1 MKSWSTRVLKQVGI
15 AVLTSAALLLCAG
28 ETWAQ
33 MEPAISLTVDASQVA
48 QKIVRTREVLAVK
61 EGPLTLYYPKW
72 IPGEHEPDGPIA
84 NVTGLKFTAN
94 GKTIPWKR
102 DLLDVFT
109 FHVDVPAGVSRLEI
123 AFDYL
128 EPSGGGGIYTAG
140 ASSTDKLVV
149 VSWNQNLLYPAGI
162 VAQEMMFDAKLVLPA
177 GWKYGTALP
186 VEGRSGDEIRF
197 KPVSLDRLVDAPVS
211 AGQYYRV
218 IDLTPPGEPIHHE
231 IDLAADSEEALEMS
245 PALKQGLTNLVAETG
260 KLFGARHYRDYHF
273 LLTLSDHVA
282 HFGLE
287 HNESDDSRL
296 GERALISPGGANSV
310 AGLLAHE
317 FVHSWNGKFRRPKDL
332 YSAYYEAPM
341 ETDLLWVYE
350 GLTDYLG
357 NVLATRCGVWNY
369 NDYHTYI
376 ADVAASLGPGR
387 PGRTWDPLLDTAV
400 SIPGMFGGGGWFNW
414 RRGSDYYEEGDLI
427 WLWVTTIIH
436 DQSHGQKTFE
446 DFLRAFYGG
455 ANNGPEVK
463 PYTFE
468 ELVQALNQVQ
478 PYDWAG
484 FLNERL
490 NSTSPEAPTG
500 GLEASGWKVDYTA
513 QGEGGGRRGASNTT
527 YSVGLNLQ
535 ADGTVSDTIYGGPA
549 YQAGVAPGMKV
560 LGVNG
565 RTYTAERLADAIQ
578 GSQRSSQPIVLLV
591 VNDDY
596 FKTCTINYHDGEK
609 FPHLVPEQ
617 GKPDYLDE
625 ILKPLA
631 AHSE

>member
-1 MKSWSTRVLKQVGI
+1 MKSWCFRLSLV
-15 AVLTSAALLLCAG
+15 ASALLLVGAARIS
-28 ETWAQ
+28 AQ
-33 MEPAISLTVDASQVA
+33 SGPAIALTVDASMVQ
-48 QKIVRTREVLAVK
+48 QKIVRTHEVMAVK

-109 FHVDVPAGVSRLEI
+109 FHVDVPAGANRLEI

-128 EPSGGGGIYTAG
+128 EPSGAGGIYTAG

-149 VSWNQNLLYPAGI
+149 VSWNQNLLYPADI
-162 VAQEMMFDAKLVLPA
+162 PAEQMMFNPQLVLPE
-177 GWKYGTALP
+177 GWKYGTALS
-186 VEGRSGDEIRF
+186 VDREAGHEIRF
-197 KPVSLDRLVDAPVS
+197 KPVSLDRLVDSPVS

-231 IDLAADSEEALEMS
+231 IDLAADSEDALNMS
-245 PALKQGLTNLVAETG
+245 PELKQGLTNLVAETG

-332 YSAYYEAPM
+332 FSPYYEAPM
-341 ETDLLWVYE
+341 QTDLLWVYE

-357 NVLATRCGVWNY
+357 NVLAVRCGVWND

-387 PGRTWDPLLDTAV
+387 PGRAWDPLLDTAV

-455 ANNGPEVK
+455 PNNGPEVK

-468 ELVQALNQVQ
+468 ELVQALNQVA
-478 PYDWAG
+478 PYDWAS

-490 NSTSPEAPTG
+490 MSTSPIAPVE
-500 GLEASGWKVDYTA
+500 GLEASGWKVDYMA
-513 QGEGGGRRGASNTT
+513 QNGGGGRRGGRGGSNTT
-527 YSVGLNLQ
+527 YSIGLSVQ
-535 ADGTVSDTIYGGPA
+535 ADGTVGDTIYGGPA
-549 YQAGVAPGMKV
+549 FGAGVAPGMKV
-560 LGVNG
+560 IGVNG

-578 GSQRSSQPIVLLV
+578 ASQGTSQPIVLLV

-596 FKTCTINYHDGEK
+596 FKMCTINYHDGEK
-609 FPHLVPEQ
+609 YPHLVQEQ

-631 AHSE
+631 VH